1 MFTMHVGAVE
11 RYTMYTIAYSLVL
24 QNIFVY
30 CKAVMLTQICFFLSK
45 QVTVLRVQ
53 STYYKLYMEGLVLF
67 LYLAVT
73 DIGIQQGLLTV
84 LYFCILKYT
93 QYAM

>member
-30 CKAVMLTQICFFLSK
+30 CKAVMLTQICFSIYK
-45 QVTVLRVQ
+45 QVTVLRVY
-53 STYYKLYMEGLVLF
+53 STCYKLYME
-67 LYLAVT
+67 
-73 DIGIQQGLLTV
+73 
-84 LYFCILKYT
+84 
-93 QYAM
+93 